1 MAVGVGQAEEVT
13 RLPHAIERDSA
24 KASCPVCGDRIRL
37 RGGKIDRASGDRFT
51 YTRCV
56 GCRFLF
62 VNPRPTRAALA
73 EWYRRGDSP
82 RGVGTWHAFRD
93 DPIAMEEA
101 AVDPRRLIPWGTR
114 HVTSGGRRVLD
125 LGAGLG
131 LFAREALARGM
142 AVTALELDR
151 HAADE
156 LERELQIPVLRLPF
170 EEFVPDGGFDLIIMN
185 QVLEHAHDPVDWAR
199 KLRAALTPGGVV
211 VVGLPH
217 AGSFWQRSIGM
228 ADPYLKPPLH
238 LNHFTRRSLTLLLSR
253 AGLRVVASRTY
264 SRLPWNLLSRK
275 ARLPA
280 TVRPVVDRLFKGG
293 QRLPLALLD
302 RFGLGIM
309 LEVCARR
316 EGSMRLASEGARS
329 SAARGA
335 G

>member
-1 MAVGVGQAEEVT
+1 MGRPPL
-13 RLPHAIERDSA
+13 RLERDSG
-24 KASCPVCGDRIRL
+24 KPCCPICGGPIRL
-37 RGGKIDRASGDRFT
+37 RGSKADRATGDPFR

-56 GCRFLF
+56 GCGFLF

-82 RGVGTWHAFRD
+82 REVGTWHAFRD
-93 DPIAMEEA
+93 DPIVMEEA
-101 AVDPRRLIPWGTR
+101 AVDPRRLIPWGSH
-114 HVTSGGRRVLD
+114 HVTSGGRRLLD

-131 LFAREALARGM
+131 LFSREAMARGM

-156 LERELQIPVLRLPF
+156 LERELRIPVLRVPF
-170 EEFVPDGGFDLIIMN
+170 EDFEPDVGFDLIIMN

-228 ADPYLKPPLH
+228 ADPYVKPPLH
-238 LNHFTRRSLTLLLSR
+238 LNHFTRHSLTLLLSR

-280 TVRPVVDRLFKGG
+280 PVRPVVDRLFKRA
-293 QRLPLALLD
+293 QQLPLALLD
-302 RFGLGIM
+302 RFGLGVM

-316 EGSMRLASEGARS
+316 EGRTLVASEGAGS
-329 SAARGA
+329 SAG
-335 G
+335 